1 MKIGKVIGT
10 VVATRKNENL
20 VGFKI
25 MVVQPLDID
34 LKPKGDVV
42 IAVDT
47 VGSGIGEVV
56 LYVLGTAGR
65 IAAEKLDSPIDASIV
80 GIVDNITIDY

>member
-1 MKIGKVIGT
+1 MKIGKVLGT

-42 IAVDT
+42 M
-47 VGSGIGEVV
+47 
-56 LYVLGTAGR
+56 L
-65 IAAEKLDSPIDASIV
+65 
-80 GIVDNITIDY
+80 